1 VAHDHYSSAAV
12 RNGRFADAIARAD
25 LGLKEYAV
33 MTERPLYRAILT
45 LALAQESMRSPV
57 PISAPAQVK
66 PLDLARMAACSA
78 LVFALFLMSALQAH
92 GQRARGELRI
102 EAQDPQGAMLA
113 ATAELVSDANQFR
126 RKFVLGA
133 DGRYVAQDLG
143 FGTYRLS
150 LRAKGFAPWTRL
162 LEIRSEVPVRVL
174 AKLELATVSTEIKVS
189 DSAMLLD
196 HDRTGAVYSIGQRA
210 ISEQISVQP
219 GRDLSD
225 LVDAEPGWLYEANG
239 TLHPRG
245 SEYDVQYV
253 VDGLPLTQNRSPA
266 FAPALDARDVE
277 SMRVL
282 TTDFPAEYGR
292 KLGGIIEVTTD
303 KNAPVGLHGFFDA
316 AGGSFDSAN
325 GSAGI
330 SYGHAKDRLSIGGNV
345 FHTERYLDP
354 PVLENFTNRAN
365 ADGFSASY
373 EHDFSDHDRLRMSV
387 TRNAVRF
394 LVPNE
399 LVQEQAGQ
407 RQDLANTE
415 TSGHADFQHIISP
428 QLLLTFSG
436 SARDAGTTLSSN
448 PLSIPVIVS
457 QNRGYRE
464 GYARADLA
472 AHHGHNDWK
481 VGIDS
486 FLGPVREQLQ
496 YTITDP
502 TQFDPGT
509 QSQLQFSSRRWDF
522 EPSAYAQDQLHFSN
536 WNLSAGLRFDHYG
549 FVVHESAWSPR
560 IGASRYFPRLNLLV
574 HASYDR
580 VFQTPAVENLLLAS
594 SPVLDSLDPIVIRL
608 PVRPARANYYE
619 AGFTKAIVGK
629 LRLDANVFR
638 RDFRNYSDDDVLLDT
653 GVSFPIAFAKATIVG
668 EEVRLEVP
676 QWGRFSGYLT
686 YANQTGIG
694 RGPIT
699 GGLFLGSDA
708 AGGLIDASRFP
719 VSQDQRN
726 TVRARVRFQPAR
738 RLWLALGGEYGSGL
752 PADTKGEDPAFL
764 TSQFGPGILSQ
775 VNLDRGRVRPN
786 FSLNAAAGAEVY
798 RKDQRS
804 MELQLQSGNL
814 TDRLNV
820 INFASL
826 FSGTAVAPPRSL
838 AARVRITF

>member
-1 VAHDHYSSAAV
+1 L
-12 RNGRFADAIARAD
+12 ARKTA
-25 LGLKEYAV
+25 Y
-33 MTERPLYRAILT
+33 P
-45 LALAQESMRSPV
+45 ALA
-57 PISAPAQVK
+57 
-66 PLDLARMAACSA
+66 
-78 LVFALFLMSALQAH
+78 FAIFFLGTLHAY

-113 ATAELVSDANQFR
+113 AAAELVSDANQFH
-126 RKFVLGA
+126 RKFALGT
-133 DGRYVAQDLG
+133 DGRYVAQDLA

-150 LRAKGFAPWTRL
+150 LHAPGFAPWASL
-162 LEIRSEVPVRVL
+162 IEIRSEVPVRVL
-174 AKLELATVSTEIKVS
+174 AKLELAPVSTEVKVN
-189 DSAMLLD
+189 DSATLLD
-196 HDRTGAVYSIGQRA
+196 HDRTGAVYSVGQRA
-210 ISEQISVQP
+210 IGEQISTQP

-239 TLHPRG
+239 ILHPRG

-282 TTDFPAEYGR
+282 TADFPAEYGR

-303 KNAPVGLHGFFDA
+303 KNAPTGLHGFFDA
-316 AGGSFDSAN
+316 SGGSFETGN
-325 GSAGI
+325 GSAGV
-330 SYGHAKDRLSIGGNV
+330 SYARGKDRFVVGGDA

-365 ADGFSASY
+365 AGGFSASY
-373 EHDFSDHDRLRMSV
+373 EHDFSDRDRLRMSV
-387 TRNAVRF
+387 TRNVVRF
-394 LVPNE
+394 LAPNE

-407 RQDLANTE
+407 RQDPANTE
-415 TSGHADFQHIISP
+415 TSGQVDFQHIISSEV
-428 QLLLTFSG
+428 LLTFAG
-436 SARDAGTTLSSN
+436 SLRDAGTTLSSN

-457 QNRGYRE
+457 QDRGYRE

-472 AHHGHNDWK
+472 AHHGHNDFK
-481 VGIDS
+481 VGIDTI
-486 FLGPVREQLQ
+486 LGPVHEQLQ
-496 YTITDP
+496 YIITDP
-502 TQFDPGT
+502 TQFDSGT
-509 QSQLQFSSRRWDF
+509 QPQFQFADRRWDF
-522 EPSAYAQDQLHFSN
+522 EPSAYAQDQLHLGN

-549 FVVHESAWSPR
+549 FVVRESAWSPR
-560 IGASRYFPRLNLLV
+560 LGASRYFPRLNLLL

-594 SPVLDSLDPIVIRL
+594 SPLLDSLDPIVVRL
-608 PVRPARANYYE
+608 PVRPAHANYYE
-619 AGFTKAIVGK
+619 AGFTKAIAGK

-653 GVSFPIAFAKATIVG
+653 GVSFPIAFAKATITG

-676 QWGRFSGYLT
+676 QWGRFSGYLS

-694 RGPIT
+694 QGPIT

-708 AGGLIDASRFP
+708 VSGLTDTSRFP

-726 TVRARVRFQPAR
+726 TARARVRFQSTH
-738 RLWLALGGEYGSGL
+738 RLWLAFGGEYGSGL
-752 PADTKGEDPAFL
+752 PADTNGEDPNFL
-764 TSQFGPGILSQ
+764 LAQFGPEILSR

-786 FSLNAAAGAEVY
+786 FSLDAAAGAEVY
-798 RKDQRS
+798 RNDQRS
-804 MELQLQSGNL
+804 VELQLQSGNL

-826 FSGTAVAPPRSL
+826 FSGTAVAPPRSV
-838 AARVRITF
+838 AARVKITF